1 MELNL
6 SNEGK
11 RDRDVAPRFN
21 LTVIKENML
30 L

>member
-11 RDRDVAPRFN
+11 RECDVATRFN